1 MTKNS
6 PLSALLK
13 ALSTW
18 TEANETETIIDRKR
32 DCVTLK
38 MASPDQKTIQQIKT
52 AAQRQKRPFSLR
64 FENGH
69 TLIEIRK
76 KTGRDLESKQL
87 SFLKR
92 KHNDD
97 QFYSLRPPRY

>member
-18 TEANETETIIDRKR
+18 TEAKEVETIIDRKS

-38 MASPDQKTIQQIKT
+38 MATPDQKIIQQIK
-52 AAQRQKRPFSLR
+52 ALAQRQKRPFALC
-64 FENGH
+64 FENGKAI
-69 TLIEIRK
+69 IEIKK
-76 KTGRDLESKQL
+76 KTGRDLEGKQL

-92 KHNDD
+92 RYNDD

>member
-69 TLIEIRK
+69 TLIE
-76 KTGRDLESKQL
+76 SKRSTPCGSWRSRHDAGTRSHCQWCL
-87 SFLKR
+87 
-92 KHNDD
+92 
-97 QFYSLRPPRY
+97 